1 MLTMVVTARNILTFQ
16 PGYIKVKGVSKVE
29 QDKAL
34 KKLSDQVNT
43 AVQSISSNTDFTRFP
58 AIDVAANSIAKLLE
72 DCTSDLDLSRS
83 VDMDAKD
90 SVLSSVQ
97 RMVAEVE
104 DEPIIAPGQL
114 QRFGDN
120 VASIVSNLM
129 LNIGEIIADEDCSSA
144 PPGDL
149 ANSDTIPFDTD
160 IGTDIHMEVPSSML
174 KIVSCNIRDVTKAR
188 AAEQLPVM
196 EGVFDSVLKTMLKNS
211 VTGEVNELDGR
222 NGLLAKAARTQLNG
236 TSMEIELGG
245 NGAAIVLPEDF
256 CPIDY
261 CNGTFTY
268 TATLWPYITHSYPNS
283 VHNLARG
290 TKVLDMD
297 IMNEALEIVDIKDL
311 PSPIRIT
318 IPRTI
323 DRMGV
328 QKLPEP
334 MVVNGSSTSGKVI
347 PITYVLFNIT
357 RNYSSVNIEIT
368 PSEEDHRM
376 FLLIGNS
383 FMPSLINHS
392 LFIMVKDIPIRRNDT
407 YDWFLETSE
416 VSDLGSYYL
425 GIGDFKPVFDMARME
440 DPAAN
445 NVTLKDV
452 QLLPFDY
459 SVRVLTSGCYY
470 FSSEKKKWEGDSN
483 VKVIYSDHKL
493 TNCETNHL
501 TSFGSGMFVM
511 PNTIDF
517 NYVFANMAFD
527 DNLTI
532 YLTLII
538 SLSLFLILLVWARIN
553 DKKDVTKLGVS
564 PLPDNKV
571 EDKYLYEMLVF
582 TGNKKEAQTDSNV
595 SFILTGENE
604 DTPVRCLADD
614 QQRKV
619 FRKASVDVFLLA
631 VPRPLGPLLYLR
643 VWHDN
648 SGKGPNASWYLS
660 YIVLRDVQTGDKY
673 QFIANDW
680 LGVEWSDGQIERML
694 PVASGDQKK
703 QFRHLFDT
711 ASNKNLTDSHLWFSV
726 FLRPPRSRFTRCQRV
741 GSCFALLFLSMLVN
755 AMWYER
761 VPEQPGAGGLKLGPF
776 SLSIEQMGVGMVSNI
791 IVFLPSVLIV
801 FIFRKS
807 RPRRL
812 RKSRIELA
820 LSRTREKAQHLA
832 TEEKKDLEKNQ
843 LDQARTSDSK
853 GSSKIIEKKE
863 KKKKFTLPWWF
874 ALVAWLLVVACI
886 AVSCFFLLMYGVM
899 FGNSKATKWITSLVI
914 SFFTSILF
922 VEPLKVFILAML
934 MSAIFKSPNLD
945 EDDVEEDEEDPR
957 LQQDEAWLHPHPGRD
972 KRKLER
978 PSILDE
984 ERLNIV
990 RERRKKEVEMHSILM
1005 EIMSYSIFIW
1015 IVLIL
1020 SHGNRD
1026 PNAYFLQRTLREAF
1040 VNEGAKDGTDF
1051 LKVTNADMFWNYL
1064 HKGFLHRLRADVLYN
1079 GKPPYLLRGF
1089 LGDHNNRIMG
1099 YAIIR
1104 QIRVMNASCRVASW
1118 FRKID
1123 LKCSGYSGISLE
1135 DNRHYCLG
1143 WASPA
1148 PLTANTSDCRHP
1160 QFRYTSAAQLETLP
1174 IWGRQDWYGGGGYS
1188 VSLRGSSGDL
1198 QKEFSFLQ
1206 ANHWIDSLTR
1216 AVIVEFSSYNANVNL
1231 FGMSRL
1237 MVEFTPGG
1245 GIDPT
1250 FRFEG
1255 FRLLQHHDNF
1265 GGFTIACE
1273 ILFIMFVVYY
1283 TVREMYLF
1291 CKTKWSYFNNYWSY
1305 AEIAII
1311 LVSYVAIVVYTLRY
1325 LATNKMLAVFHK
1337 TLGNGYVNLQYAAS
1351 LNEGYL
1357 YLISFILFV
1366 GTLKFIKLLRFNK
1379 RMGALSATLRHCWED
1394 LKGFLV
1400 AFFLSFFS
1408 FVAMFYLLLSSQL
1421 EDFYNFISAVETC
1434 FSMMLGKFQFEEMKK
1449 ASLMVPIMFFVFVV
1463 CNSWVIINLLLTVII
1478 TSFVEIKHSIMN
1490 QPGEYQM
1497 VDFVWSRFKGF
1508 LGSGGKVDPVT
1519 VTTAA
1524 AIGDPLTAT
1533 TTPTT
1538 SQVQELPQKMDKFL
1552 EYINNVYFDGSL
1564 DLKTKVGLRSSYYS
1578 KFSRMSRT
1586 WGREEGESNWDSD
1599 GGEGRSCYRDEN

>member
-1 MLTMVVTARNILTFQ
+1 
-16 PGYIKVKGVSKVE
+16 
-29 QDKAL
+29 
-34 KKLSDQVNT
+34 
-43 AVQSISSNTDFTRFP
+43 
-58 AIDVAANSIAKLLE
+58 
-72 DCTSDLDLSRS
+72 
-83 VDMDAKD
+83 
-90 SVLSSVQ
+90 
-97 RMVAEVE
+97 
-104 DEPIIAPGQL
+104 
-114 QRFGDN
+114 
-120 VASIVSNLM
+120 
-129 LNIGEIIADEDCSSA
+129 
-144 PPGDL
+144 
-149 ANSDTIPFDTD
+149 
-160 IGTDIHMEVPSSML
+160 
-174 KIVSCNIRDVTKAR
+174 
-188 AAEQLPVM
+188 
-196 EGVFDSVLKTMLKNS
+196 
-211 VTGEVNELDGR
+211 
-222 NGLLAKAARTQLNG
+222 
-236 TSMEIELGG
+236 
-245 NGAAIVLPEDF
+245 
-256 CPIDY
+256 
-261 CNGTFTY
+261 
-268 TATLWPYITHSYPNS
+268 
-283 VHNLARG
+283 
-290 TKVLDMD
+290 
-297 IMNEALEIVDIKDL
+297 
-311 PSPIRIT
+311 
-318 IPRTI
+318 
-323 DRMGV
+323 
-328 QKLPEP
+328 
-334 MVVNGSSTSGKVI
+334 
-347 PITYVLFNIT
+347 
-357 RNYSSVNIEIT
+357 
-368 PSEEDHRM
+368 
-376 FLLIGNS
+376 
-383 FMPSLINHS
+383 
-392 LFIMVKDIPIRRNDT
+392 
-407 YDWFLETSE
+407 
-416 VSDLGSYYL
+416 
-425 GIGDFKPVFDMARME
+425 
-440 DPAAN
+440 
-445 NVTLKDV
+445 
-452 QLLPFDY
+452 
-459 SVRVLTSGCYY
+459 
-470 FSSEKKKWEGDSN
+470 
-483 VKVIYSDHKL
+483 
-493 TNCETNHL
+493 
-501 TSFGSGMFVM
+501 
-511 PNTIDF
+511 
-517 NYVFANMAFD
+517 
-527 DNLTI
+527 
-532 YLTLII
+532 
-538 SLSLFLILLVWARIN
+538 
-553 DKKDVTKLGVS
+553 
-564 PLPDNKV
+564 
-571 EDKYLYEMLVF
+571 
-582 TGNKKEAQTDSNV
+582 
-595 SFILTGENE
+595 
-604 DTPVRCLADD
+604 
-614 QQRKV
+614 
-619 FRKASVDVFLLA
+619 
-631 VPRPLGPLLYLR
+631 
-643 VWHDN
+643 
-648 SGKGPNASWYLS
+648 
-660 YIVLRDVQTGDKY
+660 
-673 QFIANDW
+673 
-680 LGVEWSDGQIERML
+680 
-694 PVASGDQKK
+694 
-703 QFRHLFDT
+703 
-711 ASNKNLTDSHLWFSV
+711 
-726 FLRPPRSRFTRCQRV
+726 
-741 GSCFALLFLSMLVN
+741 
-755 AMWYER
+755 
-761 VPEQPGAGGLKLGPF
+761 
-776 SLSIEQMGVGMVSNI
+776 
-791 IVFLPSVLIV
+791 
-801 FIFRKS
+801 
-807 RPRRL
+807 
-812 RKSRIELA
+812 
-820 LSRTREKAQHLA
+820 
-832 TEEKKDLEKNQ
+832 
-843 LDQARTSDSK
+843 
-853 GSSKIIEKKE
+853 
-863 KKKKFTLPWWF
+863 
-874 ALVAWLLVVACI
+874 
-886 AVSCFFLLMYGVM
+886 MYGVM

-957 LQQDEAWLHPHPGRD
+957 LQQDEAWLHPHPGDSRVLPLPPPPLAIGRD

-1040 VNEGAKDGTDF
+1040 
-1051 LKVTNADMFWNYL
+1051 VTNADMFWNYL

-1311 LVSYVAIVVYTLRY
+1311 LVSYVAIVV
-1325 LATNKMLAVFHK
+1325 
-1337 TLGNGYVNLQYAAS
+1337 LGHEQDAG
-1351 LNEGYL
+1351 
-1357 YLISFILFV
+1357 
-1366 GTLKFIKLLRFNK
+1366 R
-1379 RMGALSATLRHCWED
+1379 ALSATLRHCWED